1 MSTDYAALANTINID
16 DITSDD
22 TNRDVLRS
30 LKNNDPE
37 FEQFCITDE
46 RGEEDEDAYYPI
58 DGEDIGWLG
67 YYIGNSIY
75 LREVTFFQTID
86 TESSFYKEM
95 SNNRSIEGVDFSYY
109 NLLDGK
115 IFSMLTP
122 FFKNNNNLI
131 YIKISGCTLGVNG
144 ARQLSLAIGNC
155 NTSLKNIEIS
165 FH

>member
-46 RGEEDEDAYYPI
+46 RGEEDEDAYHPI
-58 DGEDIGWLG
+58 DGEDMGWLG
-67 YYIGNSIY
+67 YYVGNSIY
-75 LREVTFFQTID
+75 LREITFFQTID

-95 SNNRSIEGVDFSYY
+95 SNNIGRSKVWTSHIITYWMERY
-109 NLLDGK
+109 
-115 IFSMLTP
+115 
-122 FFKNNNNLI
+122 
-131 YIKISGCTLGVNG
+131 
-144 ARQLSLAIGNC
+144 LAC
-155 NTSLKNIEIS
+155 
-165 FH
+165 